1 MITKIEPTGV
11 ILNDICEIKTNKC
24 IARNEPGPITAV
36 WSLPGRTQINVC
48 RPCMDEMVRRGEWEV
63 EGARI
68 KRRADIAIFDNEGKV
83 KLIAEVKY
91 TPTTEDTAKRATQIR
106 RNLLVHSG
114 IPSTPFLLVAFPD
127 KFYLWKKKSPDS
139 YDRSADYRAS
149 AKSIVK
155 KYSKAMEIPS
165 ENMTPKEFEMLI
177 SQWLKDLIS
186 NENEPKIPEWA
197 NKSGLYD
204 AIKEGKLVVEATL

>member
-1 MITKIEPTGV
+1 
-11 ILNDICEIKTNKC
+11 
-24 IARNEPGPITAV
+24 
-36 WSLPGRTQINVC
+36 
-48 RPCMDEMVRRGEWEV
+48 MDEMVRRGEWEV

-68 KRRADIAIFDNEGKV
+68 KQRADIAIFDSEGKV

-91 TPTTEDTAKRATQIR
+91 STTIEDTAKRAAQIR
-106 RNLLVHSG
+106 RNLLAHSG
-114 IPSTPFLLVAFPD
+114 ISTTPFLLVAFPD
-127 KFYLWKKKSPDS
+127 RFYLWKKKSPDR
-139 YDRSADYRAS
+139 YDRAADYSAS

-186 NENEPKIPEWA
+186 NEDTSKVPDWA
-197 NKSGLYD
+197 TKSGLYD